1 MERLKIVTED
11 LLDLWLHEG
20 SKGLA
25 YVQAS
30 RAYQLTDPYVNYV
43 GKFEAVKTKAA
54 SSVAEFKQKIVVF
67 YDESKNFVGMLIK
80 VPSERQKELVAYIK
94 RTYYNVTVLIQDT
107 YLRLDFNKDGSVTME
122 DMRS

>member
-67 YDESKNFVGMLIK
+67 HSKTEYGIK
-80 VPSERQKELVAYIK
+80 FDASSKHLLPKILLKMHIL
-94 RTYYNVTVLIQDT
+94 TD
-107 YLRLDFNKDGSVTME
+107 
-122 DMRS
+122 